1 MEVKM
6 TLDIYNV
13 LIGIISAAIFQFVIF
28 AVHIRDY
35 KKEKFLLIWL
45 LGTGFVIAGF
55 FSSFLARNEDIQAYV
70 IMVHN
75 LLLILGQGLYYISLK
90 KYFKPKDMIKN
101 YRLDLGLV
109 IFFLTIFSVFSQN
122 ITIRM
127 ISNSLVLLLFSLFS
141 LRLLNQNRSE
151 DI

>member
-1 MEVKM
+1 MILYRKDKNNLPIAGIVDNNLSIISRKYMEVKM

-13 LIGIISAAIFQFVIF
+13 LIGIISAAVFQFVIF

-101 YRLDLGLV
+101 YRSDLGLV
-109 IFFLTIFSVFSQN
+109 IFFLTIF
-122 ITIRM
+122 
-127 ISNSLVLLLFSLFS
+127 
-141 LRLLNQNRSE
+141 
-151 DI
+151 